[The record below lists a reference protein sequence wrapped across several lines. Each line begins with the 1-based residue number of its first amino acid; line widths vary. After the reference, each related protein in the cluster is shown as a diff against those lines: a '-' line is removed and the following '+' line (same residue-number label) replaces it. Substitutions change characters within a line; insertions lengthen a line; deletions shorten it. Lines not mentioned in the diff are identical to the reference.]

1 MEVATN
7 HMSSE
12 YRTGREGE
20 FTYRGHTLEQ
30 LKEMSLEEVA
40 ELLPARQRRTIQR
53 GLSTEQQKLRQE
65 AKDAGV
71 QETAND
77 PIRTHLRD
85 MPILPSFVEKTFAVY
100 TGQSFERV
108 RIEPEMIG
116 HYLGEFQLTRTSVEH
131 GQAGIGATRS
141 SKFVPLK

>member
-1 MEVATN
+1 
-7 HMSSE
+7 MSSE

-20 FTYRGHTLEQ
+20 FTYRGHTLDELQ
-30 LKEMSLEEVA
+30 DMELDEVA
-40 ELLPARQRRTIQR
+40 ELLPARQRRTITR
-53 GLSTEQQKLRQE
+53 GLTAQHEKLLETVR
-65 AKDAGV
+65 DADPE
-71 QETAND
+71 ETAND

-85 MPILPSFVEKTFAVY
+85 MVVLPSFVEKTFAVY
-100 TGQSFERV
+100 NGQEFERV
-108 RIEPEMIG
+108 RIQPEMIG

>member
-1 MEVATN
+1 
-7 HMSSE
+7 MSSE
-12 YRTGREGE
+12 YRTGREGA
-20 FTYRGHTLEQ
+20 FTYRGHTMDELEE
-30 LKEMSLEEVA
+30 LSLEEVA
-40 ELLPARQRRTIQR
+40 ELLPARMRRTISR
-53 GLSTEQQKLRQE
+53 GLTVEQEKLLETARE
-65 AKDAGV
+65 AGAE
-71 QETAND
+71 ETAND

-85 MPILPSFVEKTFAVY
+85 MPILPEFVGLTFAVY

-108 RIEPEMIG
+108 EVEPEMIG

>member
-1 MEVATN
+1 
-7 HMSSE
+7 MSQE

-20 FTYRGHTLEQ
+20 FTYRGYTLDELQ
-30 LKEMSLEEVA
+30 EMELEDVA
-40 ELLPARQRRTIQR
+40 ELLPARQRRSIER
-53 GLSTEQQKLRQE
+53 GLSVEKQKLLEKARE
-65 AKDAGV
+65 KEEE
-71 QETAND
+71 ETANA

-85 MPILPSFVEKTFAVY
+85 MPILPEFVGLTFEVY

-108 RIEPEMIG
+108 RVEPEMIG
-116 HYLGEFQLTRTSVEH
+116 HYLGEFQLTRNSVEH

>member
-1 MEVATN
+1 
-7 HMSSE
+7 MSSD

-20 FTYRGHTLEQ
+20 FTYRGHTTDELQ
-30 LKEMSLEEVA
+30 GMDVEEVA
-40 ELLPARQRRTIQR
+40 ELLPARMRRTIER
-53 GLSTEQQKLRQE
+53 GLSVEQEKLLAE
-65 AKDAGV
+65 ARESGDE
-71 QETAND
+71 ETAND

-85 MPILPSFVEKTFAVY
+85 MPVLPEFIGKTFAVHN
-100 TGQSFERV
+100 GQDFERV
-108 RIEPEMIG
+108 RVEPEMLG

>member
-1 MEVATN
+1 
-7 HMSSE
+7 MSSE
-12 YRTGREGE
+12 YQIGHEGE
-20 FTYRGHTLEQ
+20 FTYRGHTLDELQ
-30 LKEMSLEEVA
+30 EMELEDVA
-40 ELLPARQRRTIQR
+40 ELLPARQRRSITR
-53 GLSTEQQKLRQE
+53 GLSVEKEKLLEE
-65 AKDAGV
+65 AREAGEE
-71 QETAND
+71 ETAND

-85 MPILPSFVEKTFAVY
+85 MPIVPEMVGLTFAVY

-108 RIEPEMIG
+108 KVEPEMLG

>member
-1 MEVATN
+1 
-7 HMSSE
+7 MSSD

-20 FTYRGHTLEQ
+20 FTYRGHTLDELQ
-30 LKEMSLEEVA
+30 DMSLDEVV
-40 ELLPARQRRTIQR
+40 ELLPARTRRTIDR
-53 GLSTEQQKLRQE
+53 GLSVEHEKLLETVRE
-65 AKDAGV
+65 ADPE
-71 QETAND
+71 ETAD
-77 PIRTHLRD
+77 EPIRTHLRD
-85 MPILPSFVEKTFAVY
+85 TPILPSFVDKTFAVY

-108 RIEPEMIG
+108 RIQPEMIG

>member
-1 MEVATN
+1 
-7 HMSSE
+7 MSSD

-20 FTYRGHTLEQ
+20 FTYRGHTI
-30 LKEMSLEEVA
+30 EELQAMDREAVA
-40 ELLPARQRRTIQR
+40 ELLPARLRRTIER
-53 GLSTEQQKLRQE
+53 GLSVEHEQLIE
-65 AKDAGV
+65 AAEESGSE
-71 QETAND
+71 ETAND

-85 MPILPSFVEKTFAVY
+85 MPVLPAFVDKTFAVHD
-100 TGQSFERV
+100 GQEFKRV
-108 RIEPEMIG
+108 RVEPEMLG

>member
-1 MEVATN
+1 
-7 HMSSE
+7 MSSE

-20 FTYRGHTLEQ
+20 FTYRGHTLDELQ
-30 LKEMSLEEVA
+30 SMSLDDVA
-40 ELLPARQRRTIQR
+40 ELLPARMRRTITR
-53 GLSTEQQKLRQE
+53 GLSVEHQKLLDRARE
-65 AKDAGV
+65 AGEE
-71 QETAND
+71 ETAND

-85 MPILPSFVEKTFAVY
+85 MPIVPEMVGLTFSVYNGQEFQRVEVD
-100 TGQSFERV
+100 
-108 RIEPEMIG
+108 PEMIG

>member
-1 MEVATN
+1 
-7 HMSSE
+7 MSSD
-12 YRTGREGE
+12 YKIGHEGE
-20 FTYRGHTLEQ
+20 FTYRGHTLEELQ
-30 LKEMSLEEVA
+30 ELSLDEVA

-53 GLSTEQQKLRQE
+53 GLTVEHEKLRDKARSRE
-65 AKDAGV
+65 AE
-71 QETAND
+71 ETAD
-77 PIRTHLRD
+77 SPIRTHLRD
-85 MPILPSFVEKTFAVY
+85 MPVLPEFVGLTFAVH

-108 RIEPEMIG
+108 EVEPEMIG

>member
-1 MEVATN
+1 
-7 HMSSE
+7 MSQE

-20 FTYRGHTLEQ
+20 FTYRGYTLDELQ
-30 LKEMSLEEVA
+30 EMELDEVA
-40 ELLPARQRRTIQR
+40 ELLPARKRRSIER
-53 GLSTEQQKLRQE
+53 GLSVEQEKLLEKARDRTEE
-65 AKDAGV
+65 
-71 QETAND
+71 ETASN
-77 PIRTHLRD
+77 PIRTHLRN
-85 MPILPSFVEKTFAVY
+85 MPVLPEFVDLTFAVY
-100 TGQSFERV
+100 DGQEFGRV

>member
-1 MEVATN
+1 
-7 HMSSE
+7 MSSE
-12 YRTGREGE
+12 YQIGHEGA
-20 FTYRGHTLEQ
+20 FSFRGHTLDELQ
-30 LKEMSLEEVA
+30 DMSLEEVA
-40 ELLPARQRRTIQR
+40 ELLPARQRRTITR
-53 GLSTEQQKLRQE
+53 GLSPQHEKLLEE
-65 AKDAGV
+65 AREADPE
-71 QETAND
+71 ETADN

-85 MPILPSFVEKTFAVY
+85 MPVLPEFVGLTFAVH

-108 RIEPEMIG
+108 DVEPEMLG

>member
-1 MEVATN
+1 
-7 HMSSE
+7 MSSE
-12 YRTGREGE
+12 YKIGHEGE
-20 FTYRGHTLEQ
+20 FTYRGHTLDELQ
-30 LKEMSLEEVA
+30 EMELDEVA
-40 ELLPARQRRTIQR
+40 ALLPARQRRTIQR
-53 GLSTEQQKLRQE
+53 RLTVEHEKLLE
-65 AKDAGV
+65 KAAKRDA
-71 QETAND
+71 EESANN

-85 MPILPSFVEKTFAVY
+85 MPVLPEFVDLTFAVY

-108 RIEPEMIG
+108 RVEPEMIG

>member
-1 MEVATN
+1 
-7 HMSSE
+7 MSSE

-20 FTYRGHTLEQ
+20 FTYRGHTLDELQ
-30 LKEMSLEEVA
+30 EMSLDEVA
-40 ELLPARQRRTIQR
+40 ELLPARQRRTIER
-53 GLSTEQQKLRQE
+53 GLSVQQEKLLEE
-65 AKDAGV
+65 AREAGV

-85 MPILPSFVEKTFAVY
+85 MPVLPEFVEKTFEVY

-108 RIEPEMIG
+108 RVEPEMIG

>member
-1 MEVATN
+1 
-7 HMSSE
+7 MSSE
-12 YRTGREGE
+12 YRTGRDGE
-20 FTYRGHTLEQ
+20 FTYRGHTLDELQ
-30 LKEMSLEEVA
+30 EMSIEDIA
-40 ELLPARQRRTIQR
+40 ELLPARQRRTIKR
-53 GLSTEQQKLRQE
+53 GLTTEQQKLRE
-65 AKDAGV
+65 TVRNADP

-85 MPILPSFVEKTFAVY
+85 MPILPSFVEKTIAVY
-100 TGQSFERV
+100 NGQSFERV

>member
-1 MEVATN
+1 
-7 HMSSE
+7 MSSD

-20 FTYRGHTLEQ
+20 FTYRGHTTEELQ
-30 LKEMSLEEVA
+30 EMDVEEVA
-40 ELLPARQRRTIQR
+40 ALLPARMRRTIER
-53 GLSTEQQKLRQE
+53 GLSREHEQLLDE
-65 AKDAGV
+65 ARESGEE
-71 QETAND
+71 ETAND

-85 MPILPSFVEKTFAVY
+85 MPVLPEFIGKTFAVHN
-100 TGQSFERV
+100 GQDFERV
-108 RIEPEMIG
+108 RVEPEMLG